1 MSSSPP
7 YLSWDILQPCFKC
20 CNQLWINELAI
31 FGECV
36 GAIAWIPTI
45 FTLLLL
51 LLRHG
56 LRPAWHRRSIWL
68 RDFAAEE
75 PGEAEGISTDLIP
88 IKKRTWSLPT
98 LVLVLSSTTG
108 LVVSILAALSPAAGP
123 LFLTPLIPHVV
134 TIIIL
139 LIERPRSAPIS
150 ALVLQAALL
159 LVQLVMFSTI
169 LQIFSTAAL
178 LLWGVE
184 AVIPLVSIIFI
195 FNMPQRDPLLNSED
209 ICAPYS
215 TPTDKLRSPEDAFT
229 LWQWMSV
236 SWMSPIVK
244 TGCQRQLHD
253 EDVWTLPL
261 AFQHS
266 RLHRLFRDV
275 KGSVLARVFKVNAP
289 DLIITTL
296 MGILE
301 SICSLVPVVFLK
313 QLLSAL
319 EGEHPNRS
327 VALVYGVF
335 ILLAR
340 LIGAQSGVFNL
351 WFCRRAYERSR
362 GEMITMIY
370 EKTLMRKA
378 FTFPSDVDESDSEE
392 KKNKVEAA
400 DSGPAS
406 MGKILNLMRNDVYE
420 IAQRFWEFSN
430 LVTKPMNF
438 VLTIVLI
445 WKILGPA
452 ALGGV
457 LLILFA
463 QFLNIFIIRFLVSWE
478 RARRAVTDGKL
489 QITSQFV
496 EAIRHLRWYNWQDK
510 WLGGIL
516 ASRQKELR
524 YRVIVNLLSKAVA
537 ATNKI
542 SAYFFPV
549 AAFYAYTIIGGH
561 PLRIDVAF
569 PALNLFTML
578 NQSLN
583 ELPGLITVLLNAS
596 IAMGRIESFVAEPN
610 KEEEY
615 GSGSGT
621 YGESGTERLGELKI
635 VFRDASFSWPGS
647 PAHKQVLSNVSFEAS
662 PGVTAVCGKVG
673 SGKTALLHAIL
684 GELDDRGGR
693 RTVPNEMIGYCAQTP
708 WLQSMSIRENILFS
722 SGYDEVRY
730 RQVLAA
736 CCLMPDL
743 ANWKAGDLS
752 MIGENGVGLSGGQKA
767 RVALARA
774 IYSKARILLLDDPIA
789 ALDHQT
795 AETILRN
802 LLTNKTFMQGRMVIF
817 VTHRMDLLTKHANQ
831 VLEISQSGTVTVIS
845 REEIQNH
852 EELLHFAAKDE
863 QRRQSVDEDDQAD
876 GDEDV
881 IPDKFIEEEYRAH
894 GGVMASVYWKYI
906 RAGNLWYWGLLIL
919 LFVMFRV
926 SRLTHFYFLK
936 VWGESY
942 EPGGSS
948 QIYLA
953 ANNEPEY
960 NFRAANM
967 SPVGATS
974 APRDWWNI
982 DFDLPPPDVDV
993 RPWLFWFFI
1002 IALLQ
1007 FISFVLSD
1015 LTIVLII
1022 YTAGK
1027 QLFEQVMLKVANG
1040 TFRFYDVTPVGR
1052 LMNRLTSDIGTI
1064 DGQIVTQI
1072 RDVVW
1077 YFMFW
1082 SSSLF
1087 VIASTA
1093 PVFLVIALIM
1103 TTLFVVIFM
1112 RFLPASQSLRR
1123 LEMVS
1128 LSPLMSNFGT
1138 LLEGLT
1144 TVRAFRAQP
1153 HFQDRIIVTTDA
1165 FQKMDHFYWSLQ
1177 AWLMFRFDVLSAL
1190 STFILTMSALF
1201 TGLGAGTVGF
1211 VLAAAANFVACTH
1224 NMCRKY
1230 GELQMQFV
1238 SVERVIELMDLE
1250 EEPRGDFD
1258 PPAAWPGYDDDIVFD
1273 NVTVRYAKGL
1283 DPSLRDLSFRIPAGA
1298 TVAVTGRTGS
1308 GKSTLALT
1316 LLGTMLPEY
1325 DESIDT
1331 LGSIRIGSVDV
1342 AKVDKHALR
1351 RRISFVAQDPVLFP
1365 GTLRDNL
1372 DPIGEHSDEE
1382 CELVLR
1388 RVLGAVDELEDV
1400 LASGSVTPGGSQP
1413 TSDPHSESS
1422 SSSSSSSSG
1431 GSVAASDTEDHSNGD
1446 PKPAAN
1452 GGQATTTAA
1461 VVTNGSSSSH
1471 DNNNRKQNALA
1482 FTLSTRIDGGGKNL
1496 SQGQRQLVGL
1506 GRAVL
1511 RRSPVVILDEAT
1523 ASIDKKTAFYIQQVL
1538 REELQQSTV
1547 ITIAHRVEA
1556 VKDADFEIVLDKGR
1570 LVRAR
1575 SLEGGG

>member
-1 MSSSPP
+1 MMSSSLSPRS
-7 YLSWDILQPCFKC
+7 YHSWDILRPCLKC
-20 CNQLWINELAI
+20 CSRLWINELAI

-36 GAIAWIPTI
+36 GAVAWIPTI
-45 FTLLLL
+45 LALLFPI
-51 LLRHG
+51 LRYG
-56 LRPAWHRRSIWL
+56 LRPAWNRRPIWL

-75 PGEAEGISTDLIP
+75 PGEAEGISSDLVSP
-88 IKKRTWSLPT
+88 KRPTWSLPT
-98 LVLVLSSTTG
+98 VVLILNSTVG
-108 LVVSILAALSPAAGP
+108 LVISILAALNPAAGP
-123 LFLTPLIPHVV
+123 LFSTPLVPHG
-134 TIIIL
+134 
-139 LIERPRSAPIS
+139 
-150 ALVLQAALL
+150 ALL

-169 LQIFSTAAL
+169 MQVFSRSG
-178 LLWGVE
+178 LWVWGIE
-184 AVIPLVSIIFI
+184 AVTPLASIIFI
-195 FNMPQRDPLLNSED
+195 LNMPLRDPLLHSEG
-209 ICAPYS
+209 ICAPYQ
-215 TPTDKLRSPEDAFT
+215 TPTVKLRSPEDNFT
-229 LWQWMSV
+229 LWHWMSV
-236 SWMSPIVK
+236 AWMSPIVK
-244 TGCQRQLHD
+244 LGRQRQLHD

-261 AFQHS
+261 EWQHS
-266 RLHRLFRDV
+266 RLHRLFREV
-275 KGSVLARVFKVNAP
+275 TGSVLARVFKVNAP

-296 MGILE
+296 LGVLE

-313 QLLSAL
+313 QLLAAL
-319 EGEHPNRS
+319 EGEHPNRN
-327 VALVYGVF
+327 VAVVYGAF

-362 GEMITMIY
+362 GEMITMVY

-378 FTFPSDVDESDSEE
+378 FTFPSDVDEDSEDM
-392 KKNKVEAA
+392 KNKGETTN
-400 DSGPAS
+400 SGPAS

-438 VLTIVLI
+438 ILTIVLI

-457 LLILFA
+457 LLIVFA
-463 QFLNIFIIRFLVSWE
+463 QFLNSFLIRFLVSWE
-478 RARRAVTDGKL
+478 RARRAVTDVKL

-496 EAIRHLRWYNWQDK
+496 EAIRHLRWYDWQDK
-510 WLGGIL
+510 WLGNIL

-524 YRVIVNLLSKAVA
+524 YRVIVNLLNKAVA

-549 AAFYAYTIIGGH
+549 AAFYAYTIIGGQ

-596 IAMGRIESFVAEPN
+596 VSMGRIESFMAEPN
-610 KEEEY
+610 KEDEY
-615 GSGSGT
+615 GSGAGS
-621 YGESGTERLGELKI
+621 YGESRTERLGELKI
-635 VFRDASFSWPGS
+635 VFRDASFAWPGS
-647 PAHKQVLSNVSFEAS
+647 PAHKQVLSNVSFEAG

-736 CCLMPDL
+736 CCLIPDL

-774 IYSKARILLLDDPIA
+774 IYSRARILLLDDPIA

-802 LLTNKTFMQGRMVIF
+802 LLTNKTFMQGRMVVF

-831 VLEISQSGTVTVIS
+831 VLEMSQSGTVTVIS
-845 REEIQNH
+845 REEIHNH
-852 EELLHFAAKDE
+852 QELLHFAAKDE
-863 QRRQSVDEDDQAD
+863 QRRQSVDEDEEAG

-906 RAGNLWYWGLLIL
+906 KAGNLWYWGLLIL
-919 LFVMFRV
+919 LFIMFRV

-948 QIYLA
+948 QVYLA

-960 NFRAANM
+960 HLRTTNT
-967 SPVGATS
+967 SPVGTAA
-974 APRDWWNI
+974 APQDWWNI

-1015 LTIVLII
+1015 LTIVLLI

-1027 QLFEQVMLKVANG
+1027 HLFEQVMLKVANA

-1093 PVFLVIALIM
+1093 PVFLAIALVM
-1103 TTLFVVIFM
+1103 TSLFVVIFL

-1177 AWLMFRFDVLSAL
+1177 EWLMFRFDTLSAL

-1283 DPSLRDLSFRIPAGA
+1283 DPSLRGLSFRIPAGA

-1325 DESIDT
+1325 DESTST

-1372 DPIGEHSDEE
+1372 DPIREHSDEE

-1413 TSDPHSESS
+1413 TSEPHSESS
-1422 SSSSSSSSG
+1422 LSSSSNSSNG
-1431 GSVAASDTEDHSNGD
+1431 AGEAASETEEHSNGD
-1446 PKPAAN
+1446 SKPANGQTDDIVAN
-1452 GGQATTTAA
+1452 GNHVG
-1461 VVTNGSSSSH
+1461 NGDS
-1471 DNNNRKQNALA
+1471 NENKKQNAST

-1496 SQGQRQLVGL
+1496 SQGQRQLIGL

-1538 REELQQSTV
+1538 REELRQSTV

-1556 VKDADFEIVLDKGR
+1556 VRDADFEIVLDKGG

-1575 SLEGGG
+1575 SLVGGGQ

>member
-1 MSSSPP
+1 MMSSSILHRS
-7 YLSWDILQPCFKC
+7 YLSWDILRPCFNC
-20 CNQLWINELAI
+20 CSRLWINELAV

-36 GAIAWIPTI
+36 GAVAWIPTI
-45 FTLLLL
+45 LALLFP
-51 LLRHG
+51 LLRYG
-56 LRPAWHRRSIWL
+56 LRPAWNRRGVWL

-88 IKKRTWSLPT
+88 IKKRTWSVPVI
-98 LVLVLSSTTG
+98 VLILSSTIG
-108 LVVSILAALSPAAGP
+108 LVISILAALNPGAGP
-123 LFLTPLIPHVV
+123 LFSTPLIPHAV
-134 TIIIL
+134 TITVL
-139 LIERPRSAPIS
+139 LIERPRSAPGLPLI
-150 ALVLQAALL
+150 LQGALL
-159 LVQLVMFSTI
+159 LVQLVLFSTI
-169 LQIFSTAAL
+169 LQVFSRSGPWIWGIEMVNPL
-178 LLWGVE
+178 L
-184 AVIPLVSIIFI
+184 SIIFI
-195 FNMPQRDPLLNSED
+195 LNMPMRDPLLSNEG

-215 TPTDKLRSPEDAFT
+215 TPTVKLRSPENNFT
-229 LWQWMSV
+229 LWQWMTV
-236 SWMSPIVK
+236 GWMSPTVK
-244 TGCQRQLHD
+244 SGCQRQLHD

-261 AFQHS
+261 EFQHS
-266 RLHRLFRDV
+266 RLHRLFREV
-275 KGSVLARVFKVNAP
+275 PGSVLERIFKVNAP

-296 MGILE
+296 LGILE
-301 SICSLVPVVFLK
+301 SICSLIPVVFLK
-313 QLLSAL
+313 QLLAAL
-319 EGEHPNRS
+319 EGENPNRN
-327 VALVYGVF
+327 VAVVYGVF

-340 LIGAQSGVFNL
+340 LVGAQSGVFNL

-378 FTFPSDVDESDSEE
+378 FTFPSNVDEDGSED
-392 KKNKVEAA
+392 KKGKGEAA
-400 DSGPAS
+400 NSGPAS

-420 IAQRFWEFSN
+420 VAQRFWEFSN
-430 LVTKPMNF
+430 LVTKPMSF

-457 LLILFA
+457 LLIVFA
-463 QFLNIFIIRFLVSWE
+463 QFLNTFIIRFLVSWE
-478 RARRAVTDGKL
+478 RARRAVTDVKL

-496 EAIRHLRWYNWQDK
+496 EAIRHLRWYDWQDK
-510 WLGGIL
+510 WLGNIL
-516 ASRQKELR
+516 ASRQKELS

-583 ELPGLITVLLNAS
+583 ELPGLITVLLNAWV
-596 IAMGRIESFVAEPN
+596 AMGRIESFMAEPN

-615 GSGSGT
+615 GSGAGA
-621 YGESGTERLGELKI
+621 YGEARTERLGELKI
-635 VFRDASFSWPGS
+635 AFREASFAWPGS
-647 PAHKQVLSNVSFEAS
+647 PAHKQVLSNVSFEAGS
-662 PGVTAVCGKVG
+662 GVTAVCGKVG

-684 GELDDRGGR
+684 GELDDRGGK
-693 RTVPNEMIGYCAQTP
+693 RTVPNEMVGYCAQTP

-736 CCLMPDL
+736 CCLIPDL

-774 IYSKARILLLDDPIA
+774 IYSRARILLLDDPIA

-795 AETILRN
+795 AEAILRN

-817 VTHRMDLLTKHANQ
+817 VTHRMDLLTQHANQ
-831 VLEISQSGTVTVIS
+831 VLEVSQSGTVTVIS
-845 REEIQNH
+845 REEIHNH
-852 EELLHFAAKDE
+852 QELLHFAAKDE
-863 QRRQSVDEDDQAD
+863 QRRQSIDEDEPAD
-876 GDEDV
+876 ADEDV
-881 IPDKFIEEEYRAH
+881 IPEKFIEEEYRAH

-906 RAGNLWYWGLLIL
+906 KAGNLWYWGLLIL
-919 LFVMFRV
+919 LFIMFRV

-948 QIYLA
+948 QVYLA
-953 ANNEPEY
+953 ASNEPEY
-960 NFRAANM
+960 NFRAANT
-967 SPVGATS
+967 SPVGATA
-974 APRDWWNI
+974 APQDWWNI
-982 DFDLPPPDVDV
+982 DFDLPPPDVNV

-1027 QLFEQVMLKVANG
+1027 HLFEQVMLRVANA

-1093 PVFLVIALIM
+1093 PVFLAIALVM
-1103 TTLFVVIFM
+1103 TTLFVMIFL

-1258 PPAAWPGYDDDIVFD
+1258 PPAAWPSYDDDIVFD

-1283 DPSLRDLSFRIPAGA
+1283 DPSLRGLSFRIPAGA

-1325 DESIDT
+1325 DESTGT

-1372 DPIGEHSDEE
+1372 DPIREHSDDE

-1388 RVLGAVDELEDV
+1388 RVLGAVDEIEDG
-1400 LASGSVTPGGSQP
+1400 LASGSITPGGSQP
-1413 TSDPHSESS
+1413 TSEPQSESS
-1422 SSSSSSSSG
+1422 TSSSSNSSNDASE
-1431 GSVAASDTEDHSNGD
+1431 AASVTDEHTNGD
-1446 PKPAAN
+1446 SKPTNGQANIVAN
-1452 GGQATTTAA
+1452 GNHSA
-1461 VVTNGSSSSH
+1461 NGNS
-1471 DNNNRKQNALA
+1471 KQNASA

-1496 SQGQRQLVGL
+1496 SQGQRQLIGL

-1538 REELQQSTV
+1538 REELRQSTV

-1556 VKDADFEIVLDKGR
+1556 VRDADFEIVLDKGG

-1575 SLEGGG
+1575 SLADGGQ